1 MNIRASLD
9 DDAFIDKGKVLK
21 ELLKRYAIY
30 DLIEKETLTEIWINK
45 PYQAY
50 IETYEGREEIELPQ
64 LSFEN
69 LLQLANAFAVFN
81 STHIT
86 KAKPIVNGTFPTG
99 ERAQVVIPPAVP
111 DGTVSITI
119 RKPSRT
125 RLTMQDYVDNDKFS
139 GFADISRDLQLK
151 REKAKGKEVTIDELG
166 VPSDVFLEDF
176 QIEMLKAKRDLDIPK
191 FLDLAVKNKLNIVFV
206 GATGSGKTTI
216 TKAVINEYLPKD
228 TRVITIED
236 TAELELPYHDN
247 HVHLFYGEHATP
259 KELIKSCMRMK
270 PDRIFLTEL
279 RGDETWDYLG
289 LLNTGHNGSITTVHA
304 NSAYDA
310 YDRIA
315 TLIKQSEIGITLDR
329 NFILREVKTT
339 LDVVVMFKKHRMTE
353 LYFNPVEKYRLMN
366 VE

>member
-1 MNIRASLD
+1 MNAEL
-9 DDAFIDKGKVLK
+9 ALDKGLVLK
-21 ELLKRYAIY
+21 NLLRMGGIY
-30 DLIEKETLTEIWINK
+30 DLIEMEGLTEIWVNK
-45 PYQAY
+45 PQQAY
-50 IETYEGREEIELPQ
+50 IETYEGREEKQLPK
-64 LSFEN
+64 LTFEF
-69 LLQLANAFAVFN
+69 LLKLANAFAVFN
-81 STHIT
+81 ATHIT
-86 KAKPIVNGTFPTG
+86 KSNPIVNGTFPTG

-111 DGTVSITI
+111 DGTISITI

-125 RLTMQDYVDNDKFS
+125 RLSIQDYVDSDKFS
-139 GFADISRDLQLK
+139 GFVDVTKSIQEKKA
-151 REKAKGKEVTIDELG
+151 KAKGIEIQLDELG
-166 VPSDVFLEDF
+166 VPSDVFLNDF
-176 QIEMLKAKRDLDIPK
+176 ELEMLKAKKVGDVPK

-216 TKAVINEYLPKD
+216 TKAVINDYLPKD

-279 RGDETWDYLG
+279 RGDETWDYLS

-310 YDRIA
+310 YTRIA
-315 TLIKQSEIGITLDR
+315 TLIKQSEIGITLDYD
-329 NFILREVKTT
+329 FILREVKTT
-339 LDVVVMFKKHRMTE
+339 LDVVVMFKKHRLTE
-353 LYFNPVEKYRLMN
+353 LYFNPVEKYKLTN
-366 VE
+366 IDQV